1 MKKYENITVGDLM
14 NEGRRLVLDVGKHH
28 QGKGFRAIIVF
39 ENYPSYFSSGEFSNR
54 PDASPVIW
62 WPTSDRDEAQ
72 ELAYSHSERVLGLSR
87 KEHRAIISSSI
98 GAQHRAKRVQV
109 KRDPETGQV
118 WLRNGYDQEME
129 LEEDDAVA
137 LYQDLARSMELPHR
151 ENCSECGRL
160 LNDENMC
167 EECDYQ

>member
-1 MKKYENITVGDLM
+1 MKHDKITVGDLLDA
-14 NEGRRLVLDVGKHH
+14 GRRFVLDVGEYHE
-28 QGKGFRAIIVF
+28 GNGFRAIIVI
-39 ENYPSYFSSGEFSNR
+39 EDYPSYFPSGEFSNQ
-54 PDASPVIW
+54 PDAPPVLW

-72 ELAYSHSERVLGLSR
+72 ELAHSHSERVLGLSR
-87 KEHRAIISSSI
+87 KEHGAIILSSI
-98 GAQHRAKRVQV
+98 GAQHKAKRVQV
-109 KRDPETGQV
+109 KRDPGTGQV